1 MYLLHIRILILDGV
15 LEHEL
20 EEVAH
25 LSRPKIAEV
34 RQLQLRHAIRVE
46 ELYGCNTH
54 ARMMRTITKR
64 KWRL

>member
-1 MYLLHIRILILDGV
+1 
-15 LEHEL
+15 
-20 EEVAH
+20 
-25 LSRPKIAEV
+25 
-34 RQLQLRHAIRVE
+34 VE